1 MNIED
6 IMLLEIEGITNTIK
20 DYTRDNFVISYA
32 KRLKDLSYP
41 DDKSLINKL
50 SIKLLEWYK
59 DEIKDIKLNQFVSNI
74 NEHYKS
80 IKILE
85 EINKLTIL

>member
-20 DYTRDNFVISYA
+20 DYTRNNFVLSYA
-32 KRLKDLSYP
+32 NRLKGLSYP
-41 DDKSLINKL
+41 DDKSLINKVTT
-50 SIKLLEWYK
+50 KLLEWYK
-59 DEIKDIKLNQFVSNI
+59 DEIDEIKLNQFVGNI

-80 IKILE
+80 IEILE
-85 EINKLTIL
+85 EINKLTLI